1 MLRIIHDSKDR
12 QIKFLLEWSGQE
24 LTHVTSKDN
33 SKSKL
38 WYVDIPLIF
47 SVTKVLLKLLPL
59 LFSNTLNLAVSK
71 WTGRA
76 LS

>member
-24 LTHVTSKDN
+24 VTHVTFKDICKSN
-33 SKSKL
+33 S
-38 WYVDIPLIF
+38 WYIDVPLIF

-59 LFSNTLNLAVSK
+59 LFSNTLKLAVSK
-71 WTGRA
+71 
-76 LS
+76 